1 MISVPGFAAGRRS
14 CPDRQHVLAGRQHR
28 HDGIGLAHRLGAG
41 AGDPHALGPGSL
53 AGSGDEIEAD
63 HAVPRP

>member
-1 MISVPGFAAGRRS
+1 MISMPGFAARQEIL
-14 CPDRQHVLAGRQHR
+14 PDRQHVLAGRQHG

-63 HAVPRP
+63 ARCARP